1 MLVRLR
7 SRLTYAN
14 VMATIGVFLA
24 LGGGAYAAI
33 KLPTN
38 SVGPRQLQ
46 KNSVTGTKVKNGSLT
61 AADLAGS
68 LSPGPRGP
76 AGAAGSAGPGG
87 ADGASG
93 TIGPAGAKGTDGAD
107 GAPGPSGVVGTH
119 GFGGAIGDITGTGT
133 ASGDWQFAG
142 ATASVTVADGQ
153 RITATAAMG
162 LGATASTAV
171 GSDICSQPQAGAI
184 APIGDHLTTAV
195 STRQVVTAV
204 ATFTPG
210 AGFYTVGACVQVALG
225 QTLDNNN
232 VTDGWFIVT
241 N

>member
-33 KLPTN
+33 KLPRN

-46 KNSVTGTKVKNGSLT
+46 KNSVTGAKVKNGSLT
-61 AADLAGS
+61 AADLARG

-76 AGAAGSAGPGG
+76 AGPGG
-87 ADGASG
+87 ADGAPGATGS
-93 TIGPAGAKGTDGAD
+93 PGAKGGDGTD
-107 GAPGPSGVVGTH
+107 GAPGPSGVVATH
-119 GFGGAIGDITGTGT
+119 GFGGSIGTITGTGT
-133 ASGDWQFAG
+133 GAGDWQFAG

-153 RITATAAMG
+153 RITATAAMA
-162 LGATASTAV
+162 LGAGSSTVV

-184 APIGDHLTTAV
+184 APIGNHLTTGV
-195 STRQVVTAV
+195 SARQVLTAV

-210 AGFYTVGACVQVALG
+210 AGFYTIGACVRVSSG
-225 QTLDNNN
+225 SMLDNND